1 MVVTIFYSQKGE
13 KRQPYEEDIRVP
25 LIVRGPGIKP
35 NTSTPA
41 LALNIDMVT
50 CMLLYFVRCFSITI
64 GLPINS
70 NIELLVFEYTHT

>member
-35 NTSTPA
+35 NTSTAA

-50 CMLLYFVRCFSITI
+50 CMLLYLVRCFPITI
-64 GLPINS
+64 GLPINF
-70 NIELLVFEYTHT
+70 ELLVLEYTHT